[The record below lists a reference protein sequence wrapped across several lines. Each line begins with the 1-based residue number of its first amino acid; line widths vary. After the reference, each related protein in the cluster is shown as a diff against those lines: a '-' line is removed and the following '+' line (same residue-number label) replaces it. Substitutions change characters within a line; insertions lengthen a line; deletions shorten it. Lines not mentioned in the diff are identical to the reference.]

1 MSSPVSSGK
10 RRINFLDFLLI
21 ILIIAVISA
30 AIVSVIRS
38 NPNRISGGDK
48 EIVYTVKCE
57 MVDAGIAYLI
67 KPGDTIYDNETN
79 QLLGT
84 VKTVSEPQPQ
94 YAQNTRLP
102 LDTIDTGKIDF
113 YITVKAK
120 VWVDDGMYSIDKY
133 PISAGKTV
141 SFHSN
146 KVSVSGLCTSIGN
159 TNGGADNEQ

>member
-21 ILIIAVISA
+21 VLIIAVISA

-48 EIVYTVKCE
+48 EVVYTVKCE
-57 MVDAGIAYLI
+57 MVDAGIFYKI
-67 KPGDTIYDNETN
+67 KEGDSIYDNETN
-79 QLLGT
+79 QLLGK
-84 VKTVSEPQPQ
+84 VVTVSEPQPKSA
-94 YAQNTRLP
+94 YNASSP
-102 LDTIDTGKIDF
+102 SEVIETGKIDL

-133 PISAGKTV
+133 PIAAGKTIE
-141 SFHSN
+141 FHSD

-159 TNGGADNEQ
+159 PDGGV